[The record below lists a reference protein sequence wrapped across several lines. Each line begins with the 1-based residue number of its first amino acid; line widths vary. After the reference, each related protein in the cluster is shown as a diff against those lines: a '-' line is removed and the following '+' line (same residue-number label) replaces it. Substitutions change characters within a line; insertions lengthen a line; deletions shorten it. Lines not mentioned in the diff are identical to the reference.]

1 MLRKC
6 IVTAITLAVFITSY
20 NCAFGS
26 SRQVTVT
33 LPSFPVALNELRFDN
48 NSYEKYPLL
57 VYKDITYFPMTY
69 YQSNLLNLNTH
80 WTTEDGLIIV
90 RGNPEI
96 PKEFLYETPTPNKN
110 NRTQV
115 ATVVDAKVTVN
126 GKVIDNRNEPYPL
139 LIFRDITYFPLTW
152 RFAVE
157 EFGWYYT
164 FDNTA
169 GLNISADNFFYTSN
183 VQTPSAFVNYTNMN
197 GDIFTAGIE
206 THYIK
211 GNLRVFIKTD
221 TNRLGPV
228 GWNLYIVK
236 NGVET
241 RPDGWFGYFQGK
253 GPLFT
258 VDGNYIK
265 TSYYTI
271 PESRDTHPCQV
282 SIETGQI
289 I

>member
-96 PKEFLYETPTPNKN
+96 PKEFLYETPISNKN
-110 NRTQV
+110 SRTQA
-115 ATVVDAKVTVN
+115 ATVVDANVTVN
-126 GKVIDNRNEPYPL
+126 GKVIDNKNEPYPL

-157 EFGWYYT
+157 EFGWNYT

-169 GLNISADNFFYTSN
+169 GLIISADNFFYTSN
-183 VQTPSAFVNYTNMN
+183 VRTPSAVFAYAGMN
-197 GDIFTAGIE
+197 DETYISGIE

-221 TNRLGPV
+221 LNRLGPV
-228 GWNLYIVK
+228 GWNLYIVE

-241 RPDGWFGYFQGK
+241 RPRGWFGYFQGK

-258 VDGNYIK
+258 VDGNYIN

-271 PESRDTHPCQV
+271 PEERNPRPCRV